1 MKDLGQATHIF
12 GMRIDQDRKEKPF
25 VSQEKYIDKVLAE
38 FQMTNA
44 KSSSI
49 PLQPQMNISKAD
61 KTINTKEELEEIM
74 WILDVFSGGNT
85 S

>member
-1 MKDLGQATHIF
+1 MAN
-12 GMRIDQDRKEKPF
+12 
-25 VSQEKYIDKVLAE
+25 V
-38 FQMTNA
+38 
-44 KSSSI
+44 KSFSI